1 MFREMR
7 RKKQLLSEA
16 EDGPNLQTRNVGDP
30 GAFRRRGLSLCRPVE
45 LCLFGRKNYFPW
57 REIRA

>member
-30 GAFRRRGLSLCRPVE
+30 GGFWAARVIPTPSR
-45 LCLFGRKNYFPW
+45 
-57 REIRA
+57 